1 MADLSASG
9 WTGLL
14 CLSSHSNA
22 IHPSLLTLVMCRQPQ
37 TLERPAA
44 AEPIAPPSS
53 SSPADL
59 SFLQPTRCESGASS
73 TSGRPL
79 PRPFAPHSLPPRA
92 WAHPSRQK
100 HGLGDHT
107 GWQRA
112 NVATYASAAAAQEVA
127 RASSASMPEPDR
139 GGAVV
144 PGALVEYQR
153 DAQVGL
159 ALLLRADG
167 KRNWLAL
174 NTRCAGQRKRGLQ
187 HLFGTLYYSRG
198 DPSGALHQLSY
209 RGATKPNGS

>member
-1 MADLSASG
+1 MNGFACA
-9 WTGLL
+9 
-14 CLSSHSNA
+14 CLTLSNA
-22 IHPSLLTLVMCRQPQ
+22 IHPILLTLAVCRQPQ
-37 TLERPAA
+37 TLARPTA
-44 AEPIAPPSS
+44 AEPVAPPSS

-59 SFLQPTRCESGASS
+59 PFLQPSRGDSGASS

-79 PRPFAPHSLPPRA
+79 PRPFVPHSLPPRA
-92 WAHPSRQK
+92 WAHPSRRK
-100 HGLGDHT
+100 HGLGPHT

-174 NTRCAGQRKRGLQ
+174 NTRCVGRSKQGLQ
-187 HLFGTLYYSRG
+187 HFFGTLLLKG
-198 DPSGALHQLSY
+198 
-209 RGATKPNGS
+209 